1 MLMEALIN
9 CHLDRSG
16 RLHGE
21 GETGGREAGL
31 GHGGGRATATL
42 ARPCATWHLGIHA
55 RRMAH
60 DSREKVRPEV
70 ERLVWA
76 MEEVELRREQQSSC
90 REIST
95 HGTSVVSGSDKIP
108 PLRSK

>member
-1 MLMEALIN
+1 MEVLIN

-31 GHGGGRATATL
+31 GHGGARATATL

-55 RRMAH
+55 RRMAQLPRDLIPWNFIGIRKLK
-60 DSREKVRPEV
+60 DSS
-70 ERLVWA
+70 A
-76 MEEVELRREQQSSC
+76 
-90 REIST
+90 
-95 HGTSVVSGSDKIP
+95 SVGMTNIGRNDKHM
-108 PLRSK
+108 LRSE